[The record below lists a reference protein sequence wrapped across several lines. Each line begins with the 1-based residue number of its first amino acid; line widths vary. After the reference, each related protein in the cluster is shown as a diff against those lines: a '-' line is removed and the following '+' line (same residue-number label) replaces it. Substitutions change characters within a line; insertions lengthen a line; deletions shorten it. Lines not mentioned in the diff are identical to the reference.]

1 MVVQDTLRIRTRG
14 RGFESLTDRI
24 AGIVAASAIDSGVCN
39 VFVQHTSASLLICEN
54 ADPAVQ
60 RDLEQFMQRVA
71 PDGSPDYEHDAEGPD
86 DMPAHIRS
94 VLTASSLSV
103 PVSRGELLV
112 GTWQGIYLW
121 EHRHA
126 PHTRDVVVTV
136 VGESGRDRQAD
147 EAKGSGNAC

>member
-1 MVVQDTLRIRTRG
+1 MVLRDTLRIQTRG
-14 RGFESLTDRI
+14 RSFESLTERVVE
-24 AGIVAASAIDSGVCN
+24 IVRRSAITEGLCN
-39 VFVQHTSASLLICEN
+39 VFVQHTSASLLISEN

-60 RDLEQFMQRVA
+60 RDLERFMQRIA

-94 VLTASSLSV
+94 VLTNTSLSV
-103 PVSRGELLV
+103 PVVAGQLAL

-126 PHTRDVVVTV
+126 RHAREVMVTV
-136 VGESGRDRQAD
+136 MGEG
-147 EAKGSGNAC
+147 

>member
-1 MVVQDTLRIRTRG
+1 MVRRDTLRIQTRG
-14 RGFESLTDRI
+14 RSFESLTERVVEI
-24 AGIVAASAIDSGVCN
+24 VRRSGIKEGLCN
-39 VFVQHTSASLLICEN
+39 VFVQHTSASLLISEN

-60 RDLEQFMQRVA
+60 RDLERFMQRIA

-94 VLTASSLSV
+94 VLTNTSLSV
-103 PVSRGELLV
+103 PVVAGQLAL

-126 PHTRDVVVTV
+126 RHAREVMVTV
-136 VGESGRDRQAD
+136 MGEG
-147 EAKGSGNAC
+147 

>member
-1 MVVQDTLRIRTRG
+1 MVLRDTLRIQTRG
-14 RGFESLTDRI
+14 RSFESLTERVAEIVRRSGI
-24 AGIVAASAIDSGVCN
+24 AEGLCN
-39 VFVQHTSASLLICEN
+39 VFVQHTSASLLISEN

-60 RDLEQFMQRVA
+60 RDLERFMQRIA

-94 VLTASSLSV
+94 AMTNTSLSV
-103 PVSRGELLV
+103 PVVAGRLAL

-126 PHTRDVVVTV
+126 RHAREVMVTV
-136 VGESGRDRQAD
+136 LGDG
-147 EAKGSGNAC
+147 

>member
-1 MVVQDTLRIRTRG
+1 MLVREHLKIPARG
-14 RGFESLTDRI
+14 RSFESLTDRI
-24 AGIVAASAIDSGVCN
+24 ERIVRDSGVRDGLCN
-39 VFVQHTSASLLICEN
+39 LFIRHTSASLVICEN

-60 RDLEQFMQRVA
+60 RDLERFMQRIA

-94 VLTASSLSV
+94 MLTSASLGI
-103 PVSRGELLV
+103 PVADGHLLL

-126 PHTRDVVVTV
+126 RHEREVLVTV
-136 VGESGRDRQAD
+136 MGEP
-147 EAKGSGNAC
+147 

>member
-1 MVVQDTLRIRTRG
+1 MVRRDTLRIQTRG
-14 RGFESLTDRI
+14 RSFESLTERVVE
-24 AGIVAASAIDSGVCN
+24 IVRRSAITEGLCN
-39 VFVQHTSASLLICEN
+39 VFVQHTSASLLISEN

-60 RDLEQFMQRVA
+60 RDLERFMQRIA

-94 VLTASSLSV
+94 VLTNTSLSV
-103 PVSRGELLV
+103 PVVAGQLAL

-126 PHTRDVVVTV
+126 RHAREVMVTV
-136 VGESGRDRQAD
+136 MGEG
-147 EAKGSGNAC
+147 

>member
-1 MVVQDTLRIRTRG
+1 MVLSETLRIHTRG
-14 RGFESLTDRI
+14 RSFESLTERV
-24 AGIVAASAIDSGVCN
+24 AEVVRRSGITEGLCN
-39 VFVQHTSASLLICEN
+39 VFIQHTSASLLISEN

-60 RDLEQFMQRVA
+60 RDLERFMQRIA

-94 VLTASSLSV
+94 VLTNTSLSV
-103 PVSRGELLV
+103 PVVAGRLAL

-126 PHTRDVVVTV
+126 RHSREVMVTV
-136 VGESGRDRQAD
+136 LGEG
-147 EAKGSGNAC
+147 

>member
-1 MVVQDTLRIRTRG
+1 MVLRDTLRIQTRG
-14 RGFESLTDRI
+14 RSFESLTERVAEIVRRSGI
-24 AGIVAASAIDSGVCN
+24 AEGLCN
-39 VFVQHTSASLLICEN
+39 VFVQHTSASLLISEN

-60 RDLEQFMQRVA
+60 RDLERFMQRIA

-94 VLTASSLSV
+94 ALTNTSLSV
-103 PVSRGELLV
+103 PVVAGRLAL

-126 PHTRDVVVTV
+126 RHAREVMVTV
-136 VGESGRDRQAD
+136 LGDG
-147 EAKGSGNAC
+147 